1 MRQKRIIT
9 SFSCPEDKAW
19 ILDSADEIARREKV
33 SFSRVLLKA
42 LEEFI
47 EKHGEGNPQKPLFP
61 YKRTLKTVNPVTE
74 QMKGNLK
81 AMHATM
87 RQLGPMSLR
96 HIRAHF
102 AKLFGVR
109 TKTVDEYVKILLG
122 SGKIKSVGTK
132 LVAVEE

>member
-1 MRQKRIIT
+1 LARKSFVT
-9 SFSCPEDKAW
+9 SFSCPGDKLW
-19 ILDSADEIARREKV
+19 ILDQVNEIARREKA
-33 SFSRVLLKA
+33 SFSRVILKA

-47 EKHGEGNPQKPLFP
+47 EKHGEGNPQLPLFP
-61 YKRTLKTVNPVTE
+61 RTQRNLYMNPVTE
-74 QMKGNLK
+74 KLKGNLK

-87 RQLGPMSLR
+87 RQLGPMSLK
-96 HIRAHF
+96 HVRAHF